1 MTAIKGFRAPCRHT
15 VLRSR
20 GWNMVRISGVVG
32 ALLMAG
38 LAAVAGAETVYKWV
52 DRSGQVH
59 YTDLPPRQ
67 ADARIL
73 GVYQQE
79 AGTVEEEDGGED
91 FGDGGDEGGADSAPN
106 QAGTTPSTPEPPVS
120 EEAMAAARA
129 DAEKAKVIQCKEA
142 QDRYQ
147 RYIESRRLYR
157 EVDGKRVYLTDAEL
171 TTARARAKQDVDD
184 YCS

>member
-1 MTAIKGFRAPCRHT
+1 MLRIAR
-15 VLRSR
+15 VLA
-20 GWNMVRISGVVG
+20 
-32 ALLMAG
+32 ALVMAG
-38 LAAVAGAETVYKWV
+38 IGAVAAAETVYKWV

-79 AGTVEEEDGGED
+79 SGDVDDDGYDGDYPDEGGD
-91 FGDGGDEGGADSAPN
+91 DGDDGGDDDGASPN
-106 QAGTTPSTPEPPVS
+106 APSTPEPPVS
-120 EEAMAAARA
+120 DAAMQAAAD
-129 DAEKAKVIQCKEA
+129 DAAKAKVEQCKAA

-147 RYIESRRLYR
+147 RYIDSRRLFR
-157 EVDGKRVYLTDAEL
+157 ETPDGKRVYLTDKEL
-171 TTARARAKQDVDD
+171 TEARGRAKQAVDD

>member
-1 MTAIKGFRAPCRHT
+1 VTGVKGFPAPESHT

-20 GWNMVRISGVVG
+20 GWNMSRISKVVW

-38 LAAVAGAETVYKWV
+38 IAAIATADTVYKWI
-52 DRSGQVH
+52 DSAGQIH

-67 ADARIL
+67 GDAKIL

-79 AGTVEEEDGGED
+79 SGDVQDEPSDNGNYAEE
-91 FGDGGDEGGADSAPN
+91 GGDNGNDRAQPQTA
-106 QAGTTPSTPEPPVS
+106 ARTPEPPPS
-120 EEAMAAARA
+120 DEAMKSAEQDAA
-129 DAEKAKVIQCKEA
+129 KAKVEQCKAA

-147 RYIESRRLYR
+147 RYLDSRRLFR
-157 EVDGKRVYLTDAEL
+157 EKPDGQREYLTDKEL
-171 TTARARAKQDVDD
+171 TEARARAKQAVDD